1 MNKVNNKNYYDLY
14 WYIVV
19 HFEYEVKSFSK
30 NVQINLQKKN
40 LVLYFDYQMFRAFI
54 YQ

>member
-1 MNKVNNKNYYDLY
+1 MNKLNNENYYDLSR
-14 WYIVV
+14 YIIV

-30 NVQINLQKKN
+30 NVQINLQTKN